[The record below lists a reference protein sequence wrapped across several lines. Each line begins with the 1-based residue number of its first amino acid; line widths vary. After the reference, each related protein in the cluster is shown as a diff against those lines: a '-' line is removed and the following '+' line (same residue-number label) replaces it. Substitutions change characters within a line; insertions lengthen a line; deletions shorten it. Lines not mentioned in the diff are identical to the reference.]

1 MRWLEHRLGHA
12 LNLGAI
18 PMRRAL
24 TLSAAVLA
32 LTLLI
37 PSTLVGWGHEGH
49 EIVASLA
56 QTRLT
61 ENTKI
66 GIRSLIGEASLASI
80 ANWADEVRPDRDET
94 YNWHFVDIPKDA
106 SGFSDERDCFLP
118 NSRHKD
124 AATDHHNCVV
134 DRIELFKKVL
144 SDNHATRNDRIEA
157 LKFLVH
163 FVGDVHQPFHA
174 IGEAA
179 GGNGITV
186 SEFGSTQCGRHPC
199 NLHGA
204 WDTGLIEH
212 TGMGR
217 DEYVAHLEKLIS
229 DEHLTATG
237 NPQDWAN
244 ESHGDAQ
251 SAWVADGAQIDEVYY
266 QKEIK
271 VVDRRLA
278 LAGLRLAAILNEAF
292 AQVQH

>member
-1 MRWLEHRLGHA
+1 MT
-12 LNLGAI
+12 
-18 PMRRAL
+18 RAL
-24 TLSAAVLA
+24 TFSTAITA
-32 LTLLI
+32 LTFLI

-66 GIRSLIGEASLASI
+66 EIRSLIDDASLAFI
-80 ANWADEVRPDRDET
+80 ANWADEIRPDRDET

-124 AATDHHNCVV
+124 AATDPHNCVV
-134 DRIELFKKVL
+134 DRIEIFKKVL
-144 SDNHATRNDRIEA
+144 SHSNASRDDRIEA

-179 GGNGITV
+179 GGNGIAV

-204 WDTGLIEH
+204 WDSGLIEH

-229 DEHLTATG
+229 DDHLSATG
-237 NPQDWAN
+237 NPEDWAN
-244 ESHGDAQ
+244 ESHKDAQ

-278 LAGLRLAAILNEAF
+278 LAGLRLAAVLNEAF
-292 AQVQH
+292 AHMPPKDSHAASYLMER

>member
-1 MRWLEHRLGHA
+1 MRYA
-12 LNLGAI
+12 F
-18 PMRRAL
+18 
-24 TLSAAVLA
+24 TFSAAVIA
-32 LTLLI
+32 LTLLT
-37 PSTLVGWGHEGH
+37 PSTLLGWGPEGH

-61 ENTKI
+61 ENAKN
-66 GIRSLIGEASLASI
+66 GIRSLIGDASLASI

-118 NSRHKD
+118 NSRHKG
-124 AATDHHNCVV
+124 AATDHQNCVV
-134 DRIELFKKVL
+134 DRIELFKKIL
-144 SDNHATRNDRIEA
+144 SDTNASRDDRIEA

-163 FVGDVHQPFHA
+163 FVGDVHQPMHA

-179 GGNGITV
+179 GGNGIAVT
-186 SEFGSTQCGRHPC
+186 EFGSTQCGRRPC

-212 TGMGR
+212 TGMVR
-217 DEYVAHLEKLIS
+217 DAYTDHLEKLIS

-237 NPQDWAN
+237 SPEDWAN
-244 ESHGDAQ
+244 ESHEYAKSALLPDRAQ
-251 SAWVADGAQIDEVYY
+251 LDENYY

-278 LAGLRLAAILNEAF
+278 LAGLRLAAVLNEAF

>member
-1 MRWLEHRLGHA
+1 MKR
-12 LNLGAI
+12 AI
-18 PMRRAL
+18 AIVV
-24 TLSAAVLA
+24 SAALS
-32 LTLLI
+32 LLI

-56 QTRLT
+56 QTRLG
-61 ENTKI
+61 ENAKN
-66 GIRSLIGEASLASI
+66 GIRSLIGDASLASV
-80 ANWADEVRPDRDET
+80 AYWADEIRPDRDET

-118 NSRHKD
+118 NSRHRGS
-124 AATDHHNCVV
+124 ATDHHNCVV

-144 SDNHATRNDRIEA
+144 SDTNASRDDRIEA

-163 FVGDVHQPFHA
+163 FVGDLHQPFHA

-179 GGNGITV
+179 GGNGIAVTQ
-186 SEFGSTQCGRHPC
+186 FGSTECGRHSC

-212 TGMGR
+212 TGMAR
-217 DEYVAHLEKLIS
+217 DAYVAHLEKLIT
-229 DEHLTATG
+229 DEHLIASG
-237 NPQDWAN
+237 NPEDWAN
-244 ESHGDAQ
+244 ESHRDAQ
-251 SAWVADGAQIDEVYY
+251 SAWLRDGAQLDENYY

-278 LAGLRLAAILNEAF
+278 LAGLRLAAVLNEAF
-292 AQVQH
+292 AQAH

>member
-1 MRWLEHRLGHA
+1 MRPSLA
-12 LNLGAI
+12 
-18 PMRRAL
+18 
-24 TLSAAVLA
+24 LSAAVIA
-32 LTLLI
+32 LTLLT
-37 PSTLVGWGHEGH
+37 PSILFGWGQEGH

-61 ENTKI
+61 ENAKN
-66 GIRSLIGEASLASI
+66 GIRSLIGNASLASI

-124 AATDHHNCVV
+124 AATDHQNCVV

-144 SDNHATRNDRIEA
+144 SDSNAPRDDRIEA

-163 FVGDVHQPFHA
+163 FVGDMHQPMHA

-179 GGNGITV
+179 GGNRIAVT
-186 SEFGSTQCGRHPC
+186 EFGSTQCGRHPC

-212 TGMGR
+212 TGMAR
-217 DEYVAHLEKLIS
+217 DAYVAHLEKLIT
-229 DEHLTATG
+229 DAHLTASAK
-237 NPQDWAN
+237 PEDWAN
-244 ESHGDAQ
+244 ESHRDAQ
-251 SAWVADGAQIDEVYY
+251 SAWLPDGAQLDENYY

-271 VVDRRLA
+271 VVDRRIA
-278 LAGLRLAAILNEAF
+278 LAGLRLAAVLNEAF
-292 AQVQH
+292 ASVKH

>member
-1 MRWLEHRLGHA
+1 
-12 LNLGAI
+12 
-18 PMRRAL
+18 MRRAL

-61 ENTKI
+61 ENAKA
-66 GIRSLIGEASLASI
+66 GIRSLIGDASLASI
-80 ANWADEVRPDRDET
+80 ANWADEVRPERDET

-118 NSRHKD
+118 TSRHKG

-144 SDNHATRNDRIEA
+144 SDTNASRDDRIEA

-163 FVGDVHQPFHA
+163 FVGDVHQPMHA

-179 GGNGITV
+179 GGNGIAVT
-186 SEFGSTQCGRHPC
+186 EFGSTQCGRHPC

-217 DEYVAHLEKLIS
+217 DEFVGHLEKLIS
-229 DEHLTATG
+229 DEHLTASG
-237 NPQDWAN
+237 SPEDWAN
-244 ESHGDAQ
+244 ESHGEAQ
-251 SAWVADGAQIDEVYY
+251 SAWLSDGTQIDNDYY
-266 QKEIK
+266 RKEIK

-278 LAGLRLAAILNEAF
+278 LAGLRLAAVLNKTF
-292 AQVQH
+292 ASVQH

>member
-1 MRWLEHRLGHA
+1 
-12 LNLGAI
+12 
-18 PMRRAL
+18 MRRVL
-24 TLSAAVLA
+24 TLSAAVIA

-56 QTRLT
+56 QTCLT
-61 ENTKI
+61 ENAKA
-66 GIRSLIGEASLASI
+66 GIRSLIGDASLASI
-80 ANWADEVRPDRDET
+80 SNWADDVRPDRDET

-118 NSRHKD
+118 NSRHKGS
-124 AATDHHNCVV
+124 ATDHHNCVV
-134 DRIELFKKVL
+134 DRIEIFKKVL
-144 SDNHATRNDRIEA
+144 SDSNASRDDRIEA

-163 FVGDVHQPFHA
+163 FVGDVHQPMHA

-179 GGNGITV
+179 GGNGIAV
-186 SEFGSTQCGRHPC
+186 SEFGSTECGRHSC

-204 WDTGLIEH
+204 WDSGLIEH

-217 DEYVAHLEKLIS
+217 DAYVAHLEKLIS
-229 DEHLTATG
+229 DEHLSATG
-237 NPQDWAN
+237 SPEDWAN

-251 SAWVADGAQIDEVYY
+251 SAWMADGAQIDEVYY

-278 LAGLRLAAILNEAF
+278 LAGLRLAAVLNEAF
-292 AQVQH
+292 AQMQH

>member
-1 MRWLEHRLGHA
+1 MK
-12 LNLGAI
+12 
-18 PMRRAL
+18 RAL
-24 TLSAAVLA
+24 TLSAAAIVLSL
-32 LTLLI
+32 LT
-37 PSTLVGWGHEGH
+37 PSTVVGWGHEGH

-61 ENTKI
+61 ENTRN
-66 GIRSLIGEASLASI
+66 GIRSLIGDASLASI
-80 ANWADEVRPDRDET
+80 ASWADEVRPERDET
-94 YNWHFVDIPKDA
+94 YNWHFVDIPKNA

-118 NSRHKD
+118 NSRHKG

-134 DRIELFKKVL
+134 DRIDIFKKVL
-144 SDNHATRNDRIEA
+144 SDSKAPPDDRIEA

-179 GGNGITV
+179 GGNGIAV
-186 SEFGSTQCGRHPC
+186 SEFGSTECGRHSC

-204 WDTGLIEH
+204 WDSGLIQH

-229 DEHLTATG
+229 DEHLTASG
-237 NPQDWAN
+237 SPEDWAN
-244 ESHGDAQ
+244 ESHGYAQ
-251 SAWVADGAQIDEVYY
+251 SAWLAYGAQIDEVYY

-271 VVDRRLA
+271 VADRRLA

-292 AQVQH
+292 AHVQH

>member
-1 MRWLEHRLGHA
+1 
-12 LNLGAI
+12 
-18 PMRRAL
+18 MRRSL
-24 TLSAAVLA
+24 TLSAAVVA
-32 LTLLI
+32 LILLT
-37 PSTLVGWGHEGH
+37 PSILFGWGREGH

-61 ENTKI
+61 ENAKN
-66 GIRSLIGEASLASI
+66 GIRSLIGDASLASI
-80 ANWADEVRPDRDET
+80 SNWPDDVRPDRDET

-118 NSRHKD
+118 NSSHKGS
-124 AATDHHNCVV
+124 ATDHHNCVV

-144 SDNHATRNDRIEA
+144 SDSNASRNDRIEA

-179 GGNGITV
+179 GGNGIAVT
-186 SEFGSTQCGRHPC
+186 EFGSTQCGRRPC

-217 DEYVAHLEKLIS
+217 DAYVAHLEKLIS
-229 DEHLTATG
+229 DEHLTASG
-237 NPQDWAN
+237 SPEDWAN
-244 ESHGDAQ
+244 ESHGYAQ
-251 SAWVADGAQIDEVYY
+251 VALLPDGAQVGEGYY
-266 QKEIK
+266 QKEII
-271 VVDRRLA
+271 VVDERLA

>member
-1 MRWLEHRLGHA
+1 
-12 LNLGAI
+12 
-18 PMRRAL
+18 MRRSL
-24 TLSAAVLA
+24 TLSAAVVV
-32 LTLLI
+32 LTLLT

-61 ENTKI
+61 ENTKT
-66 GIRSLIGEASLASI
+66 GIRSLIGDASLASI
-80 ANWADEVRPDRDET
+80 ANWADEIRPDRDET
-94 YNWHFVDIPKDA
+94 YNWHFVDIPTDA

-118 NSRHKD
+118 ASSHKGS
-124 AATDHHNCVV
+124 ATDHRNCVV
-134 DRIELFKKVL
+134 DRIEIFKKVL
-144 SDNHATRNDRIEA
+144 SDSNASRDDRIEA

-163 FVGDVHQPFHA
+163 FVGDVHQPMHA

-179 GGNGITV
+179 GGNGIAVT
-186 SEFGSTQCGRHPC
+186 EFGSTQCGRHPC

-229 DEHLTATG
+229 DEHLTASG
-237 NPQDWAN
+237 SPEDWAN
-244 ESHGDAQ
+244 ESHGYAQ
-251 SAWVADGAQIDEVYY
+251 VALLPDGAQVGEGYY
-266 QKEIK
+266 QKEII
-271 VVDRRLA
+271 VVDERLA

>member
-1 MRWLEHRLGHA
+1 
-12 LNLGAI
+12 
-18 PMRRAL
+18 MRRAF
-24 TLSAAVLA
+24 TFSAAVIA
-32 LTLLI
+32 LTLLT

-61 ENTKI
+61 ENAKN
-66 GIRSLIGEASLASI
+66 GIRSLIGDASLASI

-118 NSRHKD
+118 NSRHKG
-124 AATDHHNCVV
+124 AATDHQNCVV
-134 DRIELFKKVL
+134 DRIELFKKIL
-144 SDNHATRNDRIEA
+144 SDTNASRDDRIEA

-163 FVGDVHQPFHA
+163 FVGDVHQPMHA

-179 GGNGITV
+179 GGNGIAVT
-186 SEFGSTQCGRHPC
+186 EFGSTQCGRRPC

-212 TGMGR
+212 TGMAG
-217 DEYVAHLEKLIS
+217 DAYTDHLEKLIS

-237 NPQDWAN
+237 SPEDWAN
-244 ESHGDAQ
+244 ESHEYAK

-266 QKEIK
+266 RKEIK
-271 VVDRRLA
+271 VVDQRLA
-278 LAGLRLAAILNEAF
+278 LAGLRLAAVLNEAF